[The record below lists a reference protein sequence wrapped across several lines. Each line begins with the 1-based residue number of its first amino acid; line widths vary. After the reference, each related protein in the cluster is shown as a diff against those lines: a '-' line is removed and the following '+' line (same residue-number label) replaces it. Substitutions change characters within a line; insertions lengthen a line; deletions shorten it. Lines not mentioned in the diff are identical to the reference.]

1 MLILNI
7 TLTAATA
14 LLHYTYSETKKIWT
28 LTANALI
35 VTNNTGDWRS
45 NCDAIGIVDDL
56 QCRD

>member
-28 LTANALI
+28 LTVNALI
-35 VTNNTGDWRS
+35 VTNNTDDWH
-45 NCDAIGIVDDL
+45 
-56 QCRD
+56 